1 MTRRFFL
8 TSLLTAAL
16 AVSGLLAGCGGGGTA
31 GGSAE
36 TIKIGSLESMTGDNA
51 TFGKSTQEGI
61 VLAMEERNKA
71 GGLLGKQIE
80 VIVADD
86 QSVTGQVRQ
95 SVLKLIEQDKVCAI
109 LGEVA
114 SGRTAAA
121 APDCQ
126 KNKIPLISPSST
138 RNDVTDAGDY
148 IFRTCFT
155 DALQGKWMVE
165 IATDKL
171 KAKKAAILE
180 DVQNAYSVGLSKV
193 IREEFTKRGGTIVG
207 DEKYSAQSMDFQ
219 TQLTNIRGS
228 QPDVVFLPGYYSEVV
243 NMLPQ
248 ARKLGI
254 TVPFIGG
261 DAWDAEE
268 TIAIG
273 KDAVNNCY
281 FTNHYAH
288 DDPDPKVVE
297 FVAKYKARFDG
308 KMPDGQA
315 CTGYDAACILF
326 DAITRAGSADSTK
339 IRDALAQTKDFPA
352 VTGKI
357 TIDDHR
363 NANKPGVAIKIED
376 GKMVMIGR
384 VGEATK

>member
-1 MTRRFFL
+1 MRWPAPITL
-8 TSLLTAAL
+8 S
-16 AVSGLLAGCGGGGTA
+16 GCGGGG
-31 GGSAE
+31 SSSN

-61 VLAMEERNKA
+61 ELATEEINKS
-71 GGLLGKQIE
+71 GGVLGKQIE

-86 QSVTGQVRQ
+86 QSQAAQVRQ
-95 SVLKLIEQDKVCAI
+95 AVLKLIEQDKVVSI
-109 LGEVA
+109 LCEVA

-126 KNKIPLISPSST
+126 KNKIPLLSPSST

-148 IFRTCFT
+148 IFRSCFT

-165 IATDKL
+165 IATDTL
-171 KAKKAAILE
+171 KTKKAALLV
-180 DVQNAYSVGLSKV
+180 DVQNAYSVGLAKV
-193 IREEFTKRGGTIVG
+193 IREEFAKKGGTIVR
-207 DEKYSAQSMDFQ
+207 EENYSAQSKDFQ
-219 TQLTNIRGS
+219 TQLTNIRAAD
-228 QPDVVFLPGYYSEVV
+228 PEVVFLPGYYSEVV

-254 TVPFIGG
+254 NVPFIGG

-288 DDPDPKVVE
+288 DDPDPKVQE
-297 FVAKYKARFDG
+297 FVKKY
-308 KMPDGQA
+308 Q
-315 CTGYDAACILF
+315 
-326 DAITRAGSADSTK
+326 SQ
-339 IRDALAQTKDFPA
+339 IRPHSRWPGL
-352 VTGKI
+352 
-357 TIDDHR
+357 HR
-363 NANKPGVAIKIED
+363 L
-376 GKMVMIGR
+376 
-384 VGEATK
+384 